1 VLNGSKDGGSRAK
14 TTSWESLQHRI
25 RIREFH
31 IDDVGHAHAAANREL
46 DAVGTTGN
54 ERTVHSHF
62 RAVSLQSPVDSA
74 L

>member
-1 VLNGSKDGGSRAK
+1 M
-14 TTSWESLQHRI
+14 QHRI

-46 DAVGTTGN
+46 DAVGTTCN
-54 ERTVHSHF
+54 ERTAHSHF